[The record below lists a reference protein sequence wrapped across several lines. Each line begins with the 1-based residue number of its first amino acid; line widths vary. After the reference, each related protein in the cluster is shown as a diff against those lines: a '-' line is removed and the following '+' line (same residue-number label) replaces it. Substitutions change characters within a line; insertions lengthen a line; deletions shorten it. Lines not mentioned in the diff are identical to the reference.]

1 MEDLA
6 IVMAIV
12 LETLPVCVYLCYNL
26 LLSENLKGPF
36 SFEVIKIW
44 LPLDPDVS

>member
-26 LLSENLKGPF
+26 LLSENLKGPLAD
-36 SFEVIKIW
+36 SSNVWSQLSGKN
-44 LPLDPDVS
+44 